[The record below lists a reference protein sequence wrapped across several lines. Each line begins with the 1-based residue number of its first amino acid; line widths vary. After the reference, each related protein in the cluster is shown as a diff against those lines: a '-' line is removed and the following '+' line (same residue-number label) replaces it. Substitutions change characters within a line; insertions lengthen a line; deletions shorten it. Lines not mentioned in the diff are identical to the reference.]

1 MVNAVGGTTVHYDAV
16 SPRLLPWNLQPAASR
31 SSATEP
37 ARSRAARRSSTGL
50 SATTTS
56 SPYYDVVE
64 KAIGVGGTDGANPF
78 EGSRFSPYPM
88 PPLRRSGWNR
98 LMHDSAQSLGW
109 HPYAAPTALNSEPY
123 NGNPECTYCGFCAS
137 NGCYRNAKGST
148 DVTVI
153 RRAVA
158 TARSFGSR
166 PAPA

>member
-1 MVNAVGGTTVHYDAV
+1 MKALRRRPAVALADADGQRRRWDDG
-16 SPRLLPWNLQPAASR
+16 PLRRRQPA
-31 SSATEP
+31 SAAVELA
-37 ARSRAARRSSTGL
+37 ARSLTIERYGAGAIPSGSTLVDWPVGYDHL
-50 SATTTS
+50 E
-56 SPYYDVVE
+56 PYYDVVE

-137 NGCYRNAKGST
+137 NGCYRNAKG
-148 DVTVI
+148 
-153 RRAVA
+153 
-158 TARSFGSR
+158 R
-166 PAPA
+166 PTSP